1 MNSRRFSEFFGGAA
15 IFEIPG
21 RTFPVG
27 IRFDKGAAEDYVDA
41 AVKKA
46 LNVHVSEAPGDILIF
61 MTG

>member
-1 MNSRRFSEFFGGAA
+1 MNSKRFSDFFGGAS

-27 IRFDKGAAEDYVDA
+27 IRFDKSAAEDYVDA

-46 LNVHVSEAPGDILIF
+46 LNVHI
-61 MTG
+61 